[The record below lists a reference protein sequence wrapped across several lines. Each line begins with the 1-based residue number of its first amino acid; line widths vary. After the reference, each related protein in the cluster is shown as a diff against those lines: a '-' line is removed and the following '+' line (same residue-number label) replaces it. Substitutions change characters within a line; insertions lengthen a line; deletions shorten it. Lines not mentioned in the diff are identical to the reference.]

1 MVFTQVAVEN
11 GSGGNADL
19 QVIATN
25 WMGNSPQYGN
35 LTLPEPAKMAIVQD
49 VPRYHTYDI
58 QPGYGSVFVDLSSDG
73 RTLLPASGQGYYYIA
88 LKQNN

>member
-35 LTLPEPAKMAIVQD
+35 LTLPEPARMAIVQD
-49 VPRYHTYDI
+49 MFRDHPYDI
-58 QPGYGSVFVDLSSDG
+58 RPGEGAGFVGLSSDG
-73 RTLLPASGQGYYYIA
+73 RTFSPASGQGYYYIA